1 MEFYFNDRFTTYG
14 NYDFPLIR
22 KQNIVLS
29 DLKLIHFSSI
39 VKDEHKDLDATVHF
53 FEDDDRFDEVW
64 RDPDSYTG
72 EIAQYSQVMSPNFSV
87 YVNMPRV
94 LQIFN
99 TFRSRWLGAYW
110 QESGL
115 VVIPTVT
122 WGDKSSYD
130 FCFDVVE
137 QGSIVAV
144 STLGCAD
151 SGQITS
157 LN

>member
-14 NYDFPLIR
+14 SYDFPLIQ
-22 KQNIVLS
+22 KQGIVLT

-39 VKDEHKDLDATVHF
+39 VKEEKKDFDATVHF

-64 RDPDSYTG
+64 HDPDSYIG

-99 TFRSRWLGAYW
+99 TISPVAF
-110 QESGL
+110 GL
-115 VVIPTVT
+115 D
-122 WGDKSSYD
+122 WRNN
-130 FCFDVVE
+130 E
-137 QGSIVAV
+137 NA
-144 STLGCAD
+144 
-151 SGQITS
+151 
-157 LN
+157 